1 MDGALM
7 NCWLFLFSCPV
18 PRWGLSVALRG
29 ILRFTAC
36 SPWEM
41 HPHWVQAAPQH
52 HPQGDSCSSQLQS
65 CCCPQQGSAGRQI
78 SLVLCCS
85 PSPAAKDLP
94 PPPGPKEHRAA
105 GTQLQ
110 S

>member
-7 NCWLFLFSCPV
+7 NCWLFLFSCLV

-29 ILRFTAC
+29 VLRFTAC

-52 HPQGDSCSSQLQS
+52 HPQGDSCSNQLQS
-65 CCCPQQGSAGRQI
+65 CCCPQQGSAGCRS
-78 SLVLCCS
+78 SLVLC
-85 PSPAAKDLP
+85 
-94 PPPGPKEHRAA
+94 
-105 GTQLQ
+105 LQ
-110 S
+110 PLSSC